1 MLVVVGVGAF
11 GTVGSF
17 AIGPTVLDVVY
28 GGGLDRR
35 TLGLLALASGLFML
49 AQACAL
55 AVIALHGHR
64 QVAFGWLASIA
75 VFVVVTAVVSDDLY
89 LRVELGL
96 VAACTLA
103 FGWFV
108 STMRSR
114 VAAGITPDA
123 ESMIDGVFD
132 NPVEG

>member
-1 MLVVVGVGAF
+1 MLF
-11 GTVGSF
+11 RS
-17 AIGPTVLDVVY
+17 
-28 GGGLDRR
+28 DRR

-55 AVIALHGHR
+55 AVIALRGHR
-64 QVAFGWLASIA
+64 QVAIGWLTSIIT
-75 VFVVVTAVVSDDLY
+75 FVVVTAFVSDDVF

-103 FGWFV
+103 FGYFV
-108 STMRSR
+108 SVLRVL

-132 NPVEG
+132 NPLEG